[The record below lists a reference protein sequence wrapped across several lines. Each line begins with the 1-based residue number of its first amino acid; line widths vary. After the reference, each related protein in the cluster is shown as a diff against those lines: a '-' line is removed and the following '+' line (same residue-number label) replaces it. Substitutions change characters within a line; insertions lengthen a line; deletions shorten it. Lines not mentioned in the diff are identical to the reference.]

1 MSQERT
7 RSNTIFI
14 GKKPVMNYVTAALTL
29 FESGYPEISLK
40 ARGHA
45 ISRAVDTAEILRRSF
60 LKEVGVKDIR
70 ISTEEFTEENRKR
83 QVSAIEIVLGK

>member
-7 RSNTIFI
+7 KSNTIFI

-29 FESGYPEISLK
+29 FESGYAEISLK
-40 ARGHA
+40 ARGRA